1 MSNFENSGN
10 SSSDYGSSDYGSSGN
25 EADSEGEDIFA
36 RRDIDEL
43 IWMVDGFNPYLH
55 EPEKDIS
62 STSSSLSE
70 SETSSSD
77 GELNDDTFSQLQ
89 V

>member
-1 MSNFENSGN
+1 
-10 SSSDYGSSDYGSSGN
+10 
-25 EADSEGEDIFA
+25 
-36 RRDIDEL
+36 
-43 IWMVDGFNPYLH
+43 MVDGFNSYLH